1 MIIVIGTGIIGLHT
15 AYDILQR
22 GMKVTL
28 LDFSAGASATNA
40 SVGMLAPIIEAKP
53 LEKKLL
59 TLMTDSKK
67 IWDNLNI
74 NDRINNR
81 VGLINNS
88 SLLISM
94 NNDDTE
100 KLKFK
105 KNFFKGLGI
114 NTSFL
119 SSEETLK
126 IEPCLNS
133 NVHSSLFCKNQNQV
147 NPKLLQKFLIQEILR
162 LKGTIKKVKKIEK
175 VFFDNNTLKID
186 DLKLKA
192 KKIIICC
199 GAWSDKLIENSF
211 KIKLP
216 MRPLKGV
223 SMLVKAK
230 EIKFKNNLWF
240 RNIYVAQRA
249 KSILA
254 IGATEE
260 EKGFEKNV
268 SLDEVYFLTKSIWE
282 CFTEIEKISLEK
294 LIVGL
299 RPSMID
305 GYPVIGP
312 LTEISDRIL
321 CNFGHYRHGIL
332 LSPISSQIIADYVFG
347 EDVQKKYK
355 YFSPQRFNL

>member
-260 EKGFEKNV
+260 EKGFEKKRK
-268 SLDEVYFLTKSIWE
+268 F
-282 CFTEIEKISLEK
+282 
-294 LIVGL
+294 
-299 RPSMID
+299 R
-305 GYPVIGP
+305 
-312 LTEISDRIL
+312 
-321 CNFGHYRHGIL
+321 
-332 LSPISSQIIADYVFG
+332 
-347 EDVQKKYK
+347 
-355 YFSPQRFNL
+355 